1 MKTTNKLLL
10 ALSISLAV
18 AACSK
23 PAEAPA
29 DAAAPATTEAPAAAP
44 AEPAVEAIKGQ
55 SGTYTLDPTHTDVLV
70 EWTHFGFSKPSA
82 HFGITEG
89 KLVYDADDASKSSVE
104 VTIPV
109 TAIDTFVPKL
119 DEHLKGA
126 DFFDAGK
133 FPTATFKSTS
143 VAAAGTN
150 KLTVTGDLTVKG
162 ITKPVTLDVTLN
174 GAGEHPMAKKQA
186 IGFSATGT
194 LKRTDFGVGAYAP
207 NVSDDVQLRITTEG
221 TLADAPAADAAA
233 APAAEADKK

>member
-29 DAAAPATTEAPAAAP
+29 DAAAPAATEAPAAAP

-143 VAAAGTN
+143 VATAGTN

-162 ITKPVTLDVTLN
+162 TTKPVTLDVTIN
-174 GAGEHPMAKKQA
+174 GAGEHPMAKVPSV
-186 IGFSATGT
+186 GFDATTT
-194 LKRTDFGVGAYAP
+194 LKRSDFGVGAYAP
-207 NVSDDVQLRITTEG
+207 AVSDEVKVRITTE
-221 TLADAPAADAAA
+221 ASIPK
-233 APAAEADKK
+233 AE

>member
-29 DAAAPATTEAPAAAP
+29 DAAAPAATEAPAAAP

-82 HFGITEG
+82 HFGISEG

-133 FPTATFKSTS
+133 FPTATFKSTK
-143 VAAAGTN
+143 VEAAGTN

-221 TLADAPAADAAA
+221 TLADAPAADA
-233 APAAEADKK
+233 PAADADKK

>member
-29 DAAAPATTEAPAAAP
+29 DAAAPAATEAPAAAP

-55 SGTYTLDPTHTDVLV
+55 SGTYALDPTHTDVLV

-89 KLVYDADDASKSSVE
+89 KLVYDADDVSKSSVE

-119 DEHLKGA
+119 DEHLKSA